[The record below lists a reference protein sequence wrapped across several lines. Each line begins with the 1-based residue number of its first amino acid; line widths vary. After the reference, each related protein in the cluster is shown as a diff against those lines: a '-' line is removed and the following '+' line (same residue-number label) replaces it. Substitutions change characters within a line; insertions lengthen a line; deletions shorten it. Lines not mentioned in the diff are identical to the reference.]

1 MFLNAI
7 PSAEPRQKS
16 PIWQYRTSVSAS
28 VGSITPVVDQVMELG
43 QETACFSGK
52 EMEIETA
59 LREALANAIVHGCE
73 NDGRQTIQ
81 LAVSCDE
88 DLEIEMV
95 VRNPGSGFD
104 PKSVPNPTLSNNI
117 YNSHG
122 RGVYLISRLMD
133 EVRYERGGSEIH
145 MRKR

>member
-1 MFLNAI
+1 
-7 PSAEPRQKS
+7 
-16 PIWQYRTSVSAS
+16 